1 MRDLTLEEK
10 WLIVRKRISA
20 CVFYLC
26 IIAYVLIGYY
36 TKEWRWSL
44 FVFLAVPVVPV
55 LLGLK
60 GLNISFE
67 VLVLVA
73 YLSIGFSTGQWHPW
87 WVLFLSI
94 ITYFNI
100 SRMISY
106 RYLWFFDMYPI
117 VLIIYILCGVFYDL
131 WHPLWV
137 ILLLIPI
144 YHIPQGIMIYKRKK
158 ELHIF
163 KK

>member
-87 WVLFLSI
+87 WVLFL
-94 ITYFNI
+94 T
-100 SRMISY
+100 
-106 RYLWFFDMYPI
+106 
-117 VLIIYILCGVFYDL
+117 
-131 WHPLWV
+131 
-137 ILLLIPI
+137 IPV
-144 YHIPQGIMIYKRKK
+144 YHILFANFTFAKIKINTKEFLDNDKK
-158 ELHIF
+158 KI
-163 KK
+163 